1 MTTRKFITAVRSAI
15 TGRFVPKGRAKT
27 SPKTTVTE
35 RIRINRSGKKK
46 KK

>member
-1 MTTRKFITAVRSAI
+1 MAANSKTTVKVVRSAT

-35 RIRINRSGKKK
+35 TIRR
-46 KK
+46 

>member
-1 MTTRKFITAVRSAI
+1 MTKRNFKTAVRSAI
-15 TGRFVPKGRAKT
+15 TGRFVPKSKAKT